1 MQKSMH
7 IWDTACQI
15 VCEVAIKEC
24 LDDSILNF
32 IEYFIPKILAV
43 SRHVHQFKDDVIEL
57 LKKCPFTVEVQDLS
71 VSSCLTRVT
80 ILDGEGLKYN
90 STSGQ

>member
-1 MQKSMH
+1 MH

-24 LDDSILNF
+24 LDDSILHF
-32 IEYFIPKILAV
+32 IVLYPKILAV

-57 LKKCPFTVEVQDLS
+57 LKKCPFTVEVQDLFK
-71 VSSCLTRVT
+71 RVT

-90 STSGQ
+90 STGGQ

>member
-1 MQKSMH
+1 MQKSIY
-7 IWDTACQI
+7 IWDTACQF

-24 LDDSILNF
+24 LDDSILHF
-32 IEYFIPKILAV
+32 IVLYPKILAV

-71 VSSCLTRVT
+71 VSSLTRVT

-90 STSGQ
+90 STGGQ